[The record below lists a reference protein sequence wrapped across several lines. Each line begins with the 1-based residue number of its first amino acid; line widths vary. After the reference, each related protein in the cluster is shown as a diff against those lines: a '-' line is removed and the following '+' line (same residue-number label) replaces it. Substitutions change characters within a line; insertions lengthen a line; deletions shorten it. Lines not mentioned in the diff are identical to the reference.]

1 MTKISR
7 ADIAIDR
14 SVKRRVALPPE
25 VDADLQ
31 AYARLLSTD
40 GEMVDPADLIVT
52 MIERFMAGDRQFR
65 QARRMERG
73 ARRRKPEGPGEG
85 VATGAGT
92 GADTTNGH
100 PGNQD
105 KA

>member
-25 VDADLQ
+25 VDADLL
-31 AYARLLSTD
+31 AYANLLSAD
-40 GEMVDPADLIVT
+40 DDKVDPADLIAT
-52 MIERFMAGDRQFR
+52 MVERFMAGDRQFR
-65 QARRMERG
+65 QARRFERG
-73 ARRRKPEGPGEG
+73 GRPRR
-85 VATGAGT
+85 AGRPDEHAVT
-92 GADTTNGH
+92 ANGH
-100 PGNQD
+100 PRDQE

>member
-14 SVKRRVALPPE
+14 SIKRRVALPPE
-25 VDADLQ
+25 VDKDLQ

-40 GEMVDPADLIVT
+40 GEKVDPNDLMVT
-52 MIERFMAGDRQFR
+52 MVERFMAGDRQFR
-65 QARRMERG
+65 QALRTERAPRPRRLEASGDG
-73 ARRRKPEGPGEG
+73 A
-85 VATGAGT
+85 A
-92 GADTTNGH
+92 TTNAH
-100 PGNQD
+100 PEHHD

>member
-14 SVKRRVALPPE
+14 SVKRRVALPLE

-31 AYARLLSTD
+31 SYARLLSAD
-40 GEMVDPADLIVT
+40 GGKVDPGDLIAT
-52 MIERFMAGDRQFR
+52 MVERFMASDRQFR

-73 ARRRKPEGPGEG
+73 AQPRRTVRPRER
-85 VATGAGT
+85 AA
-92 GADTTNGH
+92 TTNGH
-100 PGNQD
+100 PQDQD

>member
-1 MTKISR
+1 MTKINR
-7 ADIAIDR
+7 ADIAVDR
-14 SVKRRVALPPE
+14 SVKRRVTLPPE

-40 GEMVDPADLIVT
+40 GDQVDPNDLIVT
-52 MIERFMAGDRQFR
+52 MVERFMAGDRQFR
-65 QARRMERG
+65 QALRLERG
-73 ARRRKPEGPGEG
+73 ARPRRMEGSSE
-85 VATGAGT
+85 GAG
-92 GADTTNGH
+92 TTNGH